1 MTRGFQAFILKVAP
15 FFPLLVSALWLA
27 GVASVWHSWLFCIS
41 PLQTFTTQNICP
53 CQKCSSLNYWLF
65 PQCFISWRGKSDAE
79 SAVTQHDWRYR
90 CCSVP
95 QLSVVCFTLLSV
107 CCMYSHALCSDVNVC
122 SCVCCVVMHV
132 WDQKITCL
140 TQHLGFEA
148 SCLNPFVPNELQEGA
163 QPSAG
168 RQMWVYL
175 GRSKL
180 LFCWVLLIF
189 WLSIY
194 ELCNLNKS
202 W

>member
-132 WDQKITCL
+132 CL
-140 TQHLGFEA
+140 LELMWSVCVTRWLLKFVFSYKPFLRSSSSSKRRFLVEFYFVETRYYCIMCAQHH
-148 SCLNPFVPNELQEGA
+148 
-163 QPSAG
+163 
-168 RQMWVYL
+168 
-175 GRSKL
+175 
-180 LFCWVLLIF
+180 
-189 WLSIY
+189 
-194 ELCNLNKS
+194 
-202 W
+202 

>member
-15 FFPLLVSALWLA
+15 FLPLLVSALWLA

-65 PQCFISWRGKSDAE
+65 PQCFISWRGNSDAE

-132 WDQKITCL
+132 CLLELMCNSMIAEICLFIQNFFTELLKFQKTVF
-140 TQHLGFEA
+140 G
-148 SCLNPFVPNELQEGA
+148 
-163 QPSAG
+163 
-168 RQMWVYL
+168 WV
-175 GRSKL
+175 
-180 LFCWVLLIF
+180 LFCRNKILLHNVCTT
-189 WLSIY
+189 S
-194 ELCNLNKS
+194 LNTRS
-202 W
+202 L

>member
-65 PQCFISWRGKSDAE
+65 PQCFISWRGNSDTE

-95 QLSVVCFTLLSV
+95 QLSVVCFKFVCFCVLYVQSCTLLWCKCMFMCV
-107 CCMYSHALCSDVNVC
+107 LCCHACVFAWVNV
-122 SCVCCVVMHV
+122 
-132 WDQKITCL
+132 
-140 TQHLGFEA
+140 
-148 SCLNPFVPNELQEGA
+148 
-163 QPSAG
+163 
-168 RQMWVYL
+168 
-175 GRSKL
+175 
-180 LFCWVLLIF
+180 
-189 WLSIY
+189 
-194 ELCNLNKS
+194 
-202 W
+202 